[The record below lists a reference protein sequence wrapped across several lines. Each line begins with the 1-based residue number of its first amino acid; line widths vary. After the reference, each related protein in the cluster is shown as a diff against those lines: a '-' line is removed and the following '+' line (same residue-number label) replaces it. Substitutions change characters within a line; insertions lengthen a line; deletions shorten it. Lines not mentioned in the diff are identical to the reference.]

1 MAGERRILVT
11 GASGF
16 IGSALVPALNA
27 AGYATRRAVRH
38 APEQRPP
45 EAETLSVGDIDAT
58 TDWAEALHD
67 IEIVVH
73 LAART
78 HVLHETGSDP
88 LAAYHRVNVEGT
100 RRLATQ
106 AAAGVHRLVF
116 LSSIKVN
123 GERTFARPYTED
135 DTPQPEDAYGTTK
148 WEAEQTLR
156 AIGREMGLEVVI
168 LRPPLVYG
176 PGVKGN
182 FLRLMRLVSRG
193 WPLPLASVRNQRSMM
208 YVGNVV
214 DAILTCIKA
223 PAAAGRTYLV
233 SDGHDLST
241 PDLVRALA
249 RCLGVAPRLYPF
261 PPSLLMLGAGIL
273 GKREEATRV
282 LGSLQVESSR
292 IRKELGW
299 QPPDTIEEGLA
310 ETARWLRVARKS
322 GM

>member
-16 IGSALVPALNA
+16 IGSALVPALRA
-27 AGYATRRAVRH
+27 AGHAARRAVRRLAEQH
-38 APEQRPP
+38 SPEG
-45 EAETLSVGDIDAT
+45 ETAAVGDIDET
-58 TDWAEALHD
+58 TDWTEALRD

-78 HVLHETGSDP
+78 HVLHETASDP
-88 LAAYHRVNVEGT
+88 LAAYRRVNVEGT

-106 AAAGVHRLVF
+106 AAAAGVHRLVF

-123 GERTFARPYTED
+123 GERTFSRPYTED

-156 AIGREMGLEVVI
+156 AIGRETGLEVVI

-193 WPLPLASVRNQRSMM
+193 WPLPLASVRNQRSMV

-249 RCLGVAPRLYPF
+249 RCLGVAPRLFPF
-261 PPSLLMLGAGIL
+261 PPSFLMLAASL
-273 GKREEATRV
+273 VGKREEAARV
-282 LGSLQVESSR
+282 LGSLQVDSSR
-292 IRKELGW
+292 IQRELGW
-299 QPPDTIEEGLA
+299 RAQHAVEAGIT
-310 ETARWLRVARKS
+310 ETTRWFRNNSAP
-322 GM
+322 